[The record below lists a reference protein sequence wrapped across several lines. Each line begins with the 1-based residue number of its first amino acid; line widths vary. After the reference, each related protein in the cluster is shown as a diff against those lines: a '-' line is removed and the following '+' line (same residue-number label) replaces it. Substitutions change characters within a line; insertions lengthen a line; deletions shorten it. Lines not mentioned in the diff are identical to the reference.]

1 MINQIKLAWVE
12 LFCGC
17 FEKVGSWIEGTEVW
31 VKALGG
37 MWATWSCLGTASS
50 PGILGRTD
58 VGKDFGHVGLW
69 LVVWTIF
76 FYVFGDDQEVDFDS
90 QEQWTMSINQPHLR
104 ISALQHS
111 GGLAQLLPHLGRAL
125 VVILSFKTIQCWWLM
140 VDDVSWCS
148 KIVDAWLA
156 SFIHSHPFPSGFG
169 APRPR
174 TLGQTLASVAGAERA
189 ARLETGGKAAPST
202 GQCPAETP
210 GSKRPWRN
218 QQGYGEHIWRIPQM
232 GVTPIAGWFIMENP
246 I

>member
-1 MINQIKLAWVE
+1 
-12 LFCGC
+12 
-17 FEKVGSWIEGTEVW
+17 
-31 VKALGG
+31 
-37 MWATWSCLGTASS
+37 
-50 PGILGRTD
+50 
-58 VGKDFGHVGLW
+58 
-69 LVVWTIF
+69 
-76 FYVFGDDQEVDFDS
+76 
-90 QEQWTMSINQPHLR
+90 MSINQPHLR

-125 VVILSFKTIQCWWLM
+125 VVILSFKTGPVLMVDGWWLM
-140 VDDVSWCS
+140 VDDVSWCFMMFHDVR
-148 KIVDAWLA
+148 KLLIVFLA

-218 QQGYGEHIWRIPQM
+218 QQGYGEHIWRIP
-232 GVTPIAGWFIMENP
+232 
-246 I
+246 

>member
-1 MINQIKLAWVE
+1 MGWAVLWLFWKSWELDWRDWSLSQGTWRDVGYMIVSRYSIKPWNPWKNWCWKRL
-12 LFCGC
+12 
-17 FEKVGSWIEGTEVW
+17 
-31 VKALGG
+31 
-37 MWATWSCLGTASS
+37 WSCWTL
-50 PGILGRTD
+50 
-58 VGKDFGHVGLW
+58 VGGLNH
-69 LVVWTIF
+69 IF
-76 FYVFGDDQEVDFDS
+76 LCFWDDQEVDFDS
-90 QEQWTMSINQPHLR
+90 QEQWTRSINQPHLR

-140 VDDVSWCS
+140 VDGWWCFMMFENC
-148 KIVDAWLA
+148 WCLTGL
-156 SFIHSHPFPSGFG
+156 FIHSHPFPSGFG

-218 QQGYGEHIWRIPQM
+218 QQGYGEHIWRTPQM